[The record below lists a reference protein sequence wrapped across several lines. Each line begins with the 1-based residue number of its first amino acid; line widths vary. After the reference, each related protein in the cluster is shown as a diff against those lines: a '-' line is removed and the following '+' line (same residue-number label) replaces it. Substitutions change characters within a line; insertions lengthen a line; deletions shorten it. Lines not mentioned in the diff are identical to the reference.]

1 VHIFLKWG
9 RDMSDVVTDFSKGM
23 HVRSGSRPPRSFA
36 ILRVGKI
43 KTKGHLGAALGHN
56 YRERETPNADQS
68 RMAEN
73 LVLKGPGT
81 AQGVMEA
88 WDARA
93 PEKIRK
99 NAVHALE
106 YFVGGS
112 PERVHAMGRDEQNN
126 YFRRALDW
134 LKDRH
139 GAENVL
145 SAVVHR
151 DETTPHMQVL
161 VIPLDARGK
170 LNARELVGGKDKLRQ
185 MQTDFARDVGQPFGL
200 ERGQERS
207 RATHQTIQ
215 EYYGRAS
222 TPIEADFSLPE
233 RRRGAVMGL
242 GGESDREWQERA
254 SRAATERLA
263 HLTAHLTEASG
274 TLRREMEATEAVLG
288 QTQTELAR
296 ERAMSEAANKLVLT
310 ALQIPQIEGVTED
323 DKQDLLRDMARFH
336 NRHASHFSDM
346 QAKATKAALNHTGI
360 AVIELKDGSY
370 ALPWRDF
377 DAVGGQRLAGTDR
390 QGADAILNG
399 LRQAERSRQ
408 QATEAMHESEARKTR
423 ERERGQDSGSDW
435 G

>member
-1 VHIFLKWG
+1 
-9 RDMSDVVTDFSKGM
+9 MSDVVTDFSKGM

-56 YRERETPNADQS
+56 YRERETPNADQF

-93 PEKIRK
+93 PERIRK

-112 PERVHAMGRDEQNN
+112 PEKVHAMGRDEQNN

-170 LNARELVGGKDKLRQ
+170 LNARELVGGKDKLSQ

-222 TPIEADFSLPE
+222 TPVEADFSLPE

-254 SRAATERLA
+254 SEAVSERLRHQTV
-263 HLTAHLTEASG
+263 HLGEAARS
-274 TLRREMEATEAVLG
+274 LRRELDASEALLG
-288 QTQTELAR
+288 QTQGELAR
-296 ERAMSEAANKLVLT
+296 ERDIAEKASQLVVGALTLARENTPEEQGERRKMVGFYNHHAPAFTERQVHAIALAFDEA
-310 ALQIPQIEGVTED
+310 
-323 DKQDLLRDMARFH
+323 DMAIQIVEDGTYALTYR
-336 NRHASHFSDM
+336 DLE
-346 QAKATKAALNHTGI
+346 ALNGRPLVDRKTT
-360 AVIELKDGSY
+360 D
-370 ALPWRDF
+370 ALLDT
-377 DAVGGQRLAGTDR
+377 LHK
-390 QGADAILNG
+390 
-399 LRQAERSRQ
+399 AERSRQ
-408 QATEAMHESEARKTR
+408 DWAEVRQEMAERKARAQ
-423 ERERGQDSGSDW
+423 ERGQDDDLGW